1 MIVTKKSFI
10 LVEEP
15 GSTFIV
21 NSYLERL
28 LRKKMQPILWH
39 RNGMFCVVP
48 VAILENVLGH
58 IDMYAK
64 LFKQTGYSVTIDWK
78 QTWPITD
85 PRPICTLSGLDY

>member
-21 NSYLERL
+21 NSYLKRL

-39 RNGMFCVVP
+39 RNGIFCVVP
-48 VAILENVLGH
+48 VAILENVLESL
-58 IDMYAK
+58 DMMNGLK
-64 LFKQTGYSVTIDWK
+64 VLNLTIDWK
-78 QTWPITD
+78 QCWPITD